1 VRFCPSSEGLRVV
14 ERKKKII
21 GFNLDS
27 SQVPSTKALK
37 PADATERETNPPNF
51 MEIATNSIA

>member
-1 VRFCPSSEGLRVV
+1 VRLCPSSEGLRVV

-27 SQVPSTKALK
+27 STSAEYKGLK
-37 PADATERETNPPNF
+37 PANATERETNPPNF